1 MKQEHELDLFSR
13 FKSEFCDKDGFVKP
27 VNADAIC
34 NWFAWNVWREKV
46 TTQVEYVRCPECDTE
61 QDARVEHTVPFFTY
75 LHTCV
80 SCGYL
85 IMESE
90 WHKINHPANQQV
102 TK

>member
-1 MKQEHELDLFSR
+1 MASVTHSHIEH
-13 FKSEFCDKDGFVKP
+13 
-27 VNADAIC
+27 I
-34 NWFAWNVWREKV
+34 
-46 TTQVEYVRCPECDTE
+46 RCPECGKE
-61 QDARVEHTVPFFTY
+61 QPAQVEHTVPFFTY

-90 WHKINHPANQQV
+90 WKEINHTANQRF